1 MEKSWYNIILKNIT
15 NIRDLNNSALNEWT
29 LQKALYENARPTIS
43 SITFDDFVNDNYFNC
58 LIYFLYFSKINIKN
72 KKS

>member
-1 MEKSWYNIILKNIT
+1 MIQYYFEKYYKYKGL
-15 NIRDLNNSALNEWT
+15 DNSALNELT
-29 LQKALYENARPTIS
+29 LQKALYENARPTVS
-43 SITFDDFVNDNYFNC
+43 SLTFEYFVNDNYFNC